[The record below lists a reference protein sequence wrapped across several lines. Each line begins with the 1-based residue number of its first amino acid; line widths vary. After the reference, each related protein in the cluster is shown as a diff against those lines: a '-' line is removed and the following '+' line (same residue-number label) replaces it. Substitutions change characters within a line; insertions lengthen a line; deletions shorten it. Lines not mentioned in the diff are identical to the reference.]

1 MTLILCATKEKA
13 ELVESS
19 LQALV
24 GSEQQSYQDERKV
37 EICLRTGSSIDKEKE
52 VSVLIDKWIL

>member
-24 GSEQQSYQDERKV
+24 GSEQQRQDRRV
-37 EICLRTGSSIDKEKE
+37 EICLRTGTSIDKEKE
-52 VSVLIDKWIL
+52 VSVLIDIWIV